1 MTRKRKWGVA
11 PYGIILP
18 LPHEP
23 RARARGSRVLLA
35 GLAGAVLTV
44 LSWWAFGTMVP
55 GWIGAAVLGAYI
67 GRMKP

>member
-1 MTRKRKWGVA
+1 MRYHNTA
-11 PYGIILP
+11 

-35 GLAGAVLTV
+35 GMAGAGITL

-55 GWIGAAVLGAYI
+55 GWIGAALVGAFI